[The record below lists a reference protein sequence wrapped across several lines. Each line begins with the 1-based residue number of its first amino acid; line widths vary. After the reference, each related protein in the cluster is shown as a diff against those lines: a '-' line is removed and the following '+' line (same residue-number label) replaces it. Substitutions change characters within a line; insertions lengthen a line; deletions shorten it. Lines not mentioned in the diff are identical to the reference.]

1 MAAPTIT
8 PTKAKT
14 ITMDEGSNN
23 LTFEL
28 NAEAIRLI
36 LKALTFQLERWPGG
50 PDPREQ
56 EDLQKL
62 RSLFYAAQLECQF
75 NNGSDDLA

>member
-1 MAAPTIT
+1 MTE
-8 PTKAKT
+8 
-14 ITMDEGSNN
+14 DSNN

-36 LKALTFQLERWPGG
+36 LKSLSFHLERWPGG

-56 EDLQKL
+56 EDLHKL
-62 RSLFYAAQLECQF
+62 KFNRS
-75 NNGSDDLA
+75 SDDLA

>member
-1 MAAPTIT
+1 MTE
-8 PTKAKT
+8 
-14 ITMDEGSNN
+14 DSNN

-36 LKALTFQLERWPGG
+36 LKSLSFHLERWPGG

-56 EDLQKL
+56 EDLHKL
-62 RSLFYAAQLECQF
+62 KSLFYAAQLECPF
-75 NNGSDDLA
+75 NRSSDDLA